1 MVREGGRG
9 WGGGGGGGG
18 VSNQCVCMYAAAKRA
33 WVGIRK
39 QLLLAE

>member
-9 WGGGGGGGG
+9 WGGWGGGG
-18 VSNQCVCMYAAAKRA
+18 VSNQCVCMYAAAKWA